1 MLTQGNKK
9 AFFAGDMNNIKKS
22 IGQIQIGD
30 EDRLK
35 EKIGKVNLLKLG
47 HHGYQFSNTKEYLN
61 VLKPELAIIT
71 NDVGE
76 IFYETNL
83 YLDENNINYLYS
95 THDEYEVS
103 AIISN
108 DNIELGFG
116 TKGIKSVKG
125 KKYYIQEQ
133 TIYKNYLNQKINF
146 NYNFVEKDVNNWEE
160 LKNTIENNK
169 QLDYKDGLCNIEAI
183 KINLCCK
190 DQNNSYYANTCIN
203 LNNYK
208 KIILTTNLK
217 EIIIKRDKKLI
228 NFPLFYVENS
238 KLILGEEN
246 INGIIKINGNKKEV
260 EANSNLIKLI
270 SSELTI
276 YDIIFLCNNLNKT
289 KNRTKQ
295 SSNLNAN

>member
-1 MLTQGNKK
+1 
-9 AFFAGDMNNIKKS
+9 MNNIKKS

-116 TKGIKSVKG
+116 TKGIKTVKG

-183 KINLCCK
+183 KINLCCQ
-190 DQNNSYYANTCIN
+190 DQNNSYYANTYIN

-228 NFPLFYVENS
+228 KFPLFYVENS

-246 INGIIKINGNKKEV
+246 INGIIKIDGNKKEV

>member
-133 TIYKNYLNQKINF
+133 TIYKNYLNQKSNF

-183 KINLCCK
+183 KINLCCQ

-246 INGIIKINGNKKEV
+246 INGIIKIDGNKKEV

-276 YDIIFLCNNLNKT
+276 YDKIFLCNNLNKT